1 VVLQL
6 DWQKPAIKAAYSL
19 TIIITALSQCLLVC
33 NYSPDSPY
41 SLQSLYSA
49 CFYSPCQ
56 AAPAARAGAPHQ
68 TSEKKGKG
76 QIVNFPKSF
85 SIGTLTITQIK
96 DGPDT
101 SAPLG
106 PAQGRMVFK
115 SKDYYAL
122 DANHLFF
129 LHPEVLKDIP
139 PDCLDSIRMRFSS
152 FDDAED
158 GLCDKAMK
166 YVAGLTGLKKLNL
179 DRSEVTDEGL
189 SQAKS
194 LVNLESLTLFSTL
207 VKGKAFKDLT
217 GLKNLHTINIP
228 LNELTPETYELFSGY
243 PKLTSLDV
251 GRCHP
256 NEQAIK
262 SIAKCTNLT
271 DLDISGNRTVNDR
284 NIKYLTALKQ
294 LTSLRLFGTSVSL
307 NGLAQLKDLPL
318 RQIVLPQRDYEPAQL
333 DALRKV
339 FPQAK
344 LIAKERGKLKGN
356 DEAIFAPLH

>member
-1 VVLQL
+1 
-6 DWQKPAIKAAYSL
+6 
-19 TIIITALSQCLLVC
+19 
-33 NYSPDSPY
+33 
-41 SLQSLYSA
+41 
-49 CFYSPCQ
+49 
-56 AAPAARAGAPHQ
+56 
-68 TSEKKGKG
+68 
-76 QIVNFPKSF
+76 
-85 SIGTLTITQIK
+85 
-96 DGPDT
+96 
-101 SAPLG
+101 
-106 PAQGRMVFK
+106 
-115 SKDYYAL
+115 
-122 DANHLFF
+122 
-129 LHPEVLKDIP
+129 
-139 PDCLDSIRMRFSS
+139 
-152 FDDAED
+152 
-158 GLCDKAMK
+158 
-166 YVAGLTGLKKLNL
+166 
-179 DRSEVTDEGL
+179 
-189 SQAKS
+189 
-194 LVNLESLTLFSTL
+194 
-207 VKGKAFKDLT
+207 
-217 GLKNLHTINIP
+217 
-228 LNELTPETYELFSGY
+228 LFSGY